1 MRSGIIENVTVN
13 GIVSEIISYDVVGT
27 SAFKLAGFF
36 RELFDKLGSDYEKSI
51 TIKCDGKEI
60 KNISSQE
67 IYFIPETDFEHS
79 AKGRGDYYGRMEFVV
94 YDSNSIEHEVISVD
108 DCYEKQTLDIN
119 PNIKAV
125 KVITTNEI
133 VIEIIL

>member
-1 MRSGIIENVTVN
+1 MRNGIVENITVN
-13 GIVSEIISYDVVGT
+13 GIVKEIVTYDVVGA
-27 SAFKLAGFF
+27 SAFKLAGFLK
-36 RELFDKLGSDYEKSI
+36 ELFDKLGSNYNKNI
-51 TIKCDGKEI
+51 TIKCDEKEI

-79 AKGRGDYYGRMEFVV
+79 AKGRGDYYGRMEFIV
-94 YDSNSIEHEVISVD
+94 YDSGNIEHEVISVD
-108 DCYEKQTLDIN
+108 DCHEKQTLDIN

-133 VIEIIL
+133 IIEIIL